1 MKPDTKVSIITYAG
15 IAAILLVLGG
25 VAVFFSTRPAPPSD
39 LSECSTEPHSLISPT
54 TPALV
59 LHALSVLEE
68 AGAIPSIESG
78 VESLVASNWVMNP
91 DDNYDIEY
99 WLIFQSGDRRTAAE
113 LNIIC
118 TELSGQL
125 NLEYG
130 GSREVD

>member
-1 MKPDTKVSIITYAG
+1 MKDETKVSIITYMGVAV
-15 IAAILLVLGG
+15 IVLVLAG
-25 VAVFFSTRPAPPSD
+25 VAVFFSTRPLPPSD

-68 AGAIPSIESG
+68 AGIIPTIESG
-78 VESLVASNWVMNP
+78 VESLVASDWVMNP
-91 DDNYDIEY
+91 DDNYEIEY

-118 TELSGQL
+118 TNLEGQL

-130 GSREVD
+130 GSRQVD

>member
-1 MKPDTKVSIITYAG
+1 MKPETKVSIITYAG
-15 IAAILLVLGG
+15 IAVILLVLGG
-25 VAVFFSTRPAPPSD
+25 AAVFFSTRPSPPSD
-39 LSECSTEPHSLISPT
+39 LSECSPEPHSLISPT

-68 AGAIPSIESG
+68 AGIIPTIEAG
-78 VESLVASNWVMNP
+78 MESLVASNWVMNP
-91 DDNYDIEY
+91 DDGYRIEY
-99 WLIFQSGDRRTAAE
+99 WLIFESGVGRRAAE

>member
-1 MKPDTKVSIITYAG
+1 MKDETKVSIITYVG
-15 IAAILLVLGG
+15 IVFILLVLAG
-25 VAVFFSTRPAPPSD
+25 VAAFLSLQAPPPSD

-68 AGAIPSIESG
+68 AGIIPTIESG
-78 VESLVASNWVMNP
+78 VESLVASDWVMNP
-91 DDNYDIEY
+91 DDNYEIEY

-118 TELSGQL
+118 TNLEGQL

-130 GSREVD
+130 GSRVVD

>member
-1 MKPDTKVSIITYAG
+1 MKPDTKVSIITYVG
-15 IAAILLVLGG
+15 IFVILLVLGG
-25 VAVFFSTRPAPPSD
+25 AAVFFSTRPSPPSD
-39 LSECSTEPHSLISPT
+39 LSECSPEPHSLISPT
-54 TPALV
+54 TPVLV
-59 LHALSVLEE
+59 LHALSVLVD
-68 AGAIPSIESG
+68 AGIIPS
-78 VESLVASNWVMNP
+78 VEIGAKSLVASNWVMNP

-118 TELSGQL
+118 TALSGEL